1 MRLSLKS
8 IVIATAALGAFG
20 LAQGQLPDW
29 VKYVRSTSGF
39 SEAFFRPV
47 ALPGGPLFTRRPP
60 VETVEWLAARIEA
73 TPNNAQ
79 LYALRARESERLLDF
94 AAADNDWN
102 EFAAQVADPAE
113 GQLALADFYR
123 RRLRPVD
130 EVEDLLA
137 VGRSP
142 SSPSERFSPA
152 NQQGGLKGSMQ
163 HFTEKEEWMQEEQK
177 EQTRKR
183 RSYTAAEFAEVWDRW
198 GRGESSKKI
207 ARVMDRGPS
216 VYWLLLRYGGIR
228 PRTRCRSPQALTLA
242 EREEVS
248 RGLVCGQSLRQI
260 ARRLS
265 RAPSTLSREVR
276 RNGGSNR
283 YRAAEADKQAWK
295 RARRPKRC
303 LLLRCPQLRQL

>member
-130 EVEDLLA
+130 EVEALLA
-137 VGRSP
+137 LAS
-142 SSPSERFSPA
+142 
-152 NQQGGLKGSMQ
+152 
-163 HFTEKEEWMQEEQK
+163 
-177 EQTRKR
+177 
-183 RSYTAAEFAEVWDRW
+183 AAPGQLYWQ
-198 GRGESSKKI
+198 
-207 ARVMDRGPS
+207 S
-216 VYWLLLRYGGIR
+216 V
-228 PRTRCRSPQALTLA
+228 A
-242 EREEVS
+242 
-248 RGLVCGQSLRQI
+248 
-260 ARRLS
+260 
-265 RAPSTLSREVR
+265 
-276 RNGGSNR
+276 
-283 YRAAEADKQAWK
+283 
-295 RARRPKRC
+295 ARRPPVSASRLPISSAAGRPSSTSSKSANAIYFRIES
-303 LLLRCPQLRQL
+303 PRQPTARGSHATATSPLSIVAISAFSSNTECSTPVKTF